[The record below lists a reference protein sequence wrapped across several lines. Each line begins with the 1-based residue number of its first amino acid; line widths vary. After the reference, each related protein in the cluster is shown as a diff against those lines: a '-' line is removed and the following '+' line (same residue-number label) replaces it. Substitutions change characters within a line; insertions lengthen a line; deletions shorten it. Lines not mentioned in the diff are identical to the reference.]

1 MACTLQLYTD
11 KIDAFLQ
18 LYMYSRTPETVVL
31 TRCGTDGTDKACSQ
45 RCRHFEIIFE
55 KPTSPYQIL
64 DPPCRSTVLNRSL
77 NTLYLVCAVTVRKG
91 CVLHFVTP
99 HGTDGSRGGLTGRT
113 RDDLKTGEIVRED
126 HLQTHRP

>member
-55 KPTSPYQIL
+55 KTTDPISNSGSPLQADGFEWEPEHAL
-64 DPPCRSTVLNRSL
+64 MNRDVVIRL
-77 NTLYLVCAVTVRKG
+77 
-91 CVLHFVTP
+91 
-99 HGTDGSRGGLTGRT
+99 GGAL
-113 RDDLKTGEIVRED
+113 
-126 HLQTHRP
+126 